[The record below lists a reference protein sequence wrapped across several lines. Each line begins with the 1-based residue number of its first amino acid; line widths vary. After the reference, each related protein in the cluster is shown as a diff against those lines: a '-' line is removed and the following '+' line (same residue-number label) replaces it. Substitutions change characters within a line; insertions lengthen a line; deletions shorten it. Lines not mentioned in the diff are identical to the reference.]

1 MLDSSLERK
10 LRELVES
17 AAPEVVAIYLY
28 GSRARGSEHSGSD
41 LDLGVLLL
49 QPPPATLKG
58 VARDLEAAVEAAV
71 RVPAQVVVL
80 NQAPVDLVHRVL
92 RDGILVLDR
101 DRAAR
106 LRFEVQAR
114 NEYFDMAPIRQL
126 YRRVKT

>member
-1 MLDSSLERK
+1 VLDSSLERK